1 MTNSPASQAT
11 LAVSPASDFRKA
23 LRPWLKPKIIMG
35 GSLVFL
41 LVFMG
46 VLAPILSP
54 HDPNLQNL
62 TNTLQAPNWWGGAH
76 FLGTDHVGRD
86 ILSRIFY
93 GARISLVIAGTVVI
107 ISRDDYDG
115 SRDDQRNSGTIK
127 NAAQYV
133 PTDMISAKKMRTSPP
148 VRSLQSVCQVL

>member
-11 LAVSPASDFRKA
+11 LAVSPASNFRKA

-62 TNTLQAPNWWGGAH
+62 TNTLQAPNCGE
-76 FLGTDHVGRD
+76 V
-86 ILSRIFY
+86 RIF
-93 GARISLVIAGTVVI
+93 
-107 ISRDDYDG
+107 
-115 SRDDQRNSGTIK
+115 
-127 NAAQYV
+127 
-133 PTDMISAKKMRTSPP
+133 
-148 VRSLQSVCQVL
+148 